1 VKAMAQVTVTAD
13 QLKAR
18 GTLVVRRRIRWVP
31 ILFVLPAIAFLL
43 AITIFPLL
51 VDLWLMFQSWE
62 LTTSFPPHFVGLQNF
77 TDILTQD
84 PRFWNA
90 MENTG
95 ILVVLGVGIQVV
107 LGVGLALL
115 LNQVGRTR
123 TWLVSLLLIPVLI
136 APVVAGFQF
145 RMIYND
151 QNGPLN
157 YLLQLISGGLI
168 RGYAWLADPKIAL
181 YSIMITDIWQWTPFM
196 ILIVLAGLQ
205 SIPIELNE
213 AAEMDGA
220 STWQRF
226 WRITL
231 PLLLPVIII
240 GILIRLMD
248 AFKLFDII
256 YQLTGGGPGSLT
268 ETIAFYTYLQGFKFF
283 SLGYTAAMSVIQL
296 IVIIIVSQIF
306 LGYQKRQRGEV
317 LA

>member
-1 VKAMAQVTVTAD
+1 MAQVTVTAD
-13 QLKAR
+13 KLKAT
-18 GTLVVRRRIRWVP
+18 GKLEARRQIRWTP
-31 ILFVLPAIAFLL
+31 ILFVLPAVVLLL

-51 VDLWLMFQSWE
+51 MDLWLMFQSWE
-62 LTTSFPPHFVGLQNF
+62 LTTSFPARFVGLQNF
-77 TDILTQD
+77 ANILTQD

-90 MENTG
+90 MQNTG

-115 LNQVGRTR
+115 LNQLGRTR
-123 TWLVSLLLIPVLI
+123 TWLVSLLLIPVMI

-157 YLLQLISGGLI
+157 YLLQLATGGLV
-168 RGYAWLADPKIAL
+168 RGYAWIADPKVAL

-213 AAEMDGA
+213 AAEVDGA

-256 YQLTGGGPGSLT
+256 YQLTGGGPGSVT

-296 IVIIIVSQIF
+296 IVIVVVSQIF
-306 LGYQKRQRGEV
+306 LGYQKRQRAEV